1 MNFSFTFA
9 SAMDRNQRNV
19 KELEFSSIPRVMWKY
34 FLPAFASVI
43 IHSLYNIVDRI
54 YIGQGI
60 GALALSGLSAIFPI
74 MIIMMAFGM
83 LIGMGAGVRVSL
95 NLGKKDFD
103 KAEKVLGNAFVL
115 MILVSVLLMILGFL
129 LKDPLLRFFGVG
141 EETFNYADEYLS
153 IILLGSVF
161 NITGYSLN
169 NIIRSEGNAKI
180 AMVSIFIAAGLNII
194 LDPVFIFWLD
204 MGVRGAAIATVI
216 SQFVL
221 FVWVFIHFNSQRS
234 LIKLKLRN
242 LRLSRDIIWHILTV
256 GFAPF
261 AMQIA
266 SSIVFGTYNI
276 QLIKYGNDIAIGAMG
291 IIMSIAMLLIMSV
304 IAINMASQPI
314 TGFNYGAENYRRV
327 KRTLVIGLI
336 SATGISVFGFIVAQ
350 LFPGFIIK
358 LFNTS
363 DPELMDVGIH
373 GLRIFLLALPL
384 VGFQIITGNYFQ
396 ATGKAGTAAFLS
408 LMRQVIVL
416 IPLLFIL
423 PEYFGLTGVWMAGPV
438 SDTISAMVVSVF
450 LIRELR
456 ALSSKIR
463 LQENKTGNV

>member
-1 MNFSFTFA
+1 MTT
-9 SAMDRNQRNV
+9 
-19 KELEFSSIPRVMWKY
+19 
-34 FLPAFASVI
+34 
-43 IHSLYNIVDRI
+43 

>member
-1 MNFSFTFA
+1 
-9 SAMDRNQRNV
+9 MDRNQRNV
-19 KELEFSSIPRVMWKY
+19 KELEFSSIPRLMWKY

-60 GALALSGLSAIFPI
+60 GALALSGLSSVFPI

-95 NLGKKDFD
+95 NMGKKDFD
-103 KAEKVLGNAFVL
+103 RAEKVLGNAFVL
-115 MILVSVLLMILGFL
+115 MFIVSIFIMLIGFIIKKPLLGF
-129 LKDPLLRFFGVG
+129 FGIG
-141 EETFNYADEYLS
+141 PETFNYADEYLS
-153 IILLGSVF
+153 IILMGSVF

-169 NIIRSEGNAKI
+169 NIIRSEGNAGI
-180 AMVSIFIAAGLNII
+180 AMISIFIAAGLNII
-194 LDPVFIFWLD
+194 LDPIFIFWLK

-221 FVWVFIHFNSQRS
+221 FVWVLLHFSSSRS
-234 LIKLKLRN
+234 LIRLNTANFRLR
-242 LRLSRDIIWHILTV
+242 RDIVWHIVTI

-266 SSIVFGTYNI
+266 SSLVFGTFNI
-276 QLIKYGNDIAIGAMG
+276 QLVKYGNDIAVGAMG
-291 IIMSIAMLLIMSV
+291 IIMSVAMLLIMSV

-314 TGFNYGAENYRRV
+314 TGFNYGAKNFKRV

-336 SATGISVFGFIVAQ
+336 SATGISVFGFVVSR
-350 LFPGFIIK
+350 LFPEAIIR
-358 LFNTS
+358 LFNHDDT
-363 DPELMDVGIH
+363 ELMAVGVH
-373 GLRIFLLALPL
+373 GLRIFLIALPL

-423 PEYFGLTGVWMAGPV
+423 PKYFGLTGVWMAGPV
-438 SDTISAMVVSVF
+438 SDIISAAVVSVF
-450 LIRELR
+450 LLREIRRLN
-456 ALSSKIR
+456 ANIR
-463 LQENKTGNV
+463 

>member
-1 MNFSFTFA
+1 
-9 SAMDRNQRNV
+9 MDRNQRNV
-19 KELEFSSIPRVMWKY
+19 KELEFSSIPRLMWKY

-60 GALALSGLSAIFPI
+60 GALALSGLSSVFPI

-95 NLGKKDFD
+95 NMGKKDFD
-103 KAEKVLGNAFVL
+103 RAEKVLGNAFVL
-115 MILVSVLLMILGFL
+115 MFIVSIFIMLIGFIIKKPLLGF
-129 LKDPLLRFFGVG
+129 FGIG
-141 EETFNYADEYLS
+141 PETFNYADEYLS
-153 IILLGSVF
+153 IILMGSVF

-169 NIIRSEGNAKI
+169 NIIRSEGNAGI
-180 AMVSIFIAAGLNII
+180 AMISIFIAAGLNII
-194 LDPVFIFWLD
+194 LDPIFIFWLK

-221 FVWVFIHFNSQRS
+221 FVWVLLHFSSSRS
-234 LIKLKLRN
+234 LIRLN
-242 LRLSRDIIWHILTV
+242 TANFRLSRDIVWHIVTI

-266 SSIVFGTYNI
+266 SSLVFGTFNI
-276 QLIKYGNDIAIGAMG
+276 QLVKYGNDIAVGAMG
-291 IIMSIAMLLIMSV
+291 IIMSVAMLLIMSV

-314 TGFNYGAENYRRV
+314 TGFNYGAKNFKRV

-336 SATGISVFGFIVAQ
+336 SATGISVFGFVVSR
-350 LFPGFIIK
+350 LFPEAIIR
-358 LFNTS
+358 LFNHDDT
-363 DPELMDVGIH
+363 ELMAVGVH
-373 GLRIFLLALPL
+373 GLRIFLIALPL

-423 PEYFGLTGVWMAGPV
+423 PKYFGLTGVWMAGPV
-438 SDTISAMVVSVF
+438 SDIISAAVVAFF
-450 LIRELR
+450 LLREIRRLN
-456 ALSSKIR
+456 ANIR
-463 LQENKTGNV
+463 

>member
-1 MNFSFTFA
+1 
-9 SAMDRNQRNV
+9 MDRNQRNV
-19 KELEFSSIPRVMWKY
+19 KELEFSSIPRLMWKY

-60 GALALSGLSAIFPI
+60 GALALSGLSSVFPI

-95 NLGKKDFD
+95 NMGKKDFD
-103 KAEKVLGNAFVL
+103 RAEKVLGNAFVL
-115 MILVSVLLMILGFL
+115 MFIVSIFIMLIGFIIKKPLLGF
-129 LKDPLLRFFGVG
+129 FGIG
-141 EETFNYADEYLS
+141 PETFNYADEYLS
-153 IILLGSVF
+153 IILMGSVF

-169 NIIRSEGNAKI
+169 NIIRSEGNAGI
-180 AMVSIFIAAGLNII
+180 AMISIFIAAGLNII
-194 LDPVFIFWLD
+194 LDPIFIFWLK

-221 FVWVFIHFNSQRS
+221 FVWVLLHFSSSRS
-234 LIKLKLRN
+234 LIRLN
-242 LRLSRDIIWHILTV
+242 TANFRLSRDIVWHIVTI

-266 SSIVFGTYNI
+266 SSLVFGTFNI
-276 QLIKYGNDIAIGAMG
+276 QLVKYGNDIAVGAMG
-291 IIMSIAMLLIMSV
+291 IIMSVAMLLIMSV

-314 TGFNYGAENYRRV
+314 TGFNYGAKNFKRV

-336 SATGISVFGFIVAQ
+336 SATGISVFGFVVSR
-350 LFPGFIIK
+350 LFPEAIIR
-358 LFNTS
+358 LFNHDDT
-363 DPELMDVGIH
+363 ELMAVGVH
-373 GLRIFLLALPL
+373 GLRIFLIALPL

-423 PEYFGLTGVWMAGPV
+423 PKYFGLTGVWMAGPV
-438 SDTISAMVVSVF
+438 SDIISAAVVSFF
-450 LIRELR
+450 LLREIRRLN
-456 ALSSKIR
+456 ANIR
-463 LQENKTGNV
+463 

>member
-1 MNFSFTFA
+1 
-9 SAMDRNQRNV
+9 MDRNQRNV
-19 KELEFSSIPRVMWKY
+19 KELEFSSIPRLMWKY

-60 GALALSGLSAIFPI
+60 GALALSGLSSVFPI

-95 NLGKKDFD
+95 NMGKKDFD
-103 KAEKVLGNAFVL
+103 RAEKVLGNAFVL
-115 MILVSVLLMILGFL
+115 MFIVSIFIMLIGFIIKKPLLGF
-129 LKDPLLRFFGVG
+129 FGIG
-141 EETFNYADEYLS
+141 PETFNYADEYLS
-153 IILLGSVF
+153 IILMGSVF

-169 NIIRSEGNAKI
+169 NIIRSEGNAGI
-180 AMVSIFIAAGLNII
+180 AMISIFIAAGLNII
-194 LDPVFIFWLD
+194 LDPIFIFWLK

-221 FVWVFIHFNSQRS
+221 FVWVLLHFSSSRS
-234 LIKLKLRN
+234 LIRLN
-242 LRLSRDIIWHILTV
+242 TANFRLSRDIVWHIVTI

-266 SSIVFGTYNI
+266 SSLVFGTFNI
-276 QLIKYGNDIAIGAMG
+276 QLVMYGNDIAVGAMG
-291 IIMSIAMLLIMSV
+291 IIMSVAMLLIMSV

-314 TGFNYGAENYRRV
+314 TGFNYGAKNFKRV

-336 SATGISVFGFIVAQ
+336 SATGISVFGFVVSR
-350 LFPGFIIK
+350 LFPEAIIR
-358 LFNTS
+358 LFNHDDT
-363 DPELMDVGIH
+363 ELMAVGVH
-373 GLRIFLLALPL
+373 GLRIFLIALPL

-423 PEYFGLTGVWMAGPV
+423 PKYFGLTGVRMAGPV
-438 SDTISAMVVSVF
+438 SDIISAAVVAFF
-450 LIRELR
+450 LLREIRRLN
-456 ALSSKIR
+456 ANIR
-463 LQENKTGNV
+463 

>member
-1 MNFSFTFA
+1 
-9 SAMDRNQRNV
+9 MDRNQRNV
-19 KELEFSSIPRVMWKY
+19 KELEFSSIPRLMWKY

-60 GALALSGLSAIFPI
+60 GALALSGLSSVFPI
-74 MIIMMAFGM
+74 MIIMMEFGM

-95 NLGKKDFD
+95 NMGKKDFD
-103 KAEKVLGNAFVL
+103 RAEKVLGNAFVL
-115 MILVSVLLMILGFL
+115 MFIVSIFIMLIGFIIKKPLLGF
-129 LKDPLLRFFGVG
+129 FGIG
-141 EETFNYADEYLS
+141 PETFNYADEYLS
-153 IILLGSVF
+153 IILMGSVF

-169 NIIRSEGNAKI
+169 NIIRSEGNAGI
-180 AMVSIFIAAGLNII
+180 AMISIFIAAGLNII
-194 LDPVFIFWLD
+194 LDPIFIFWLK

-221 FVWVFIHFNSQRS
+221 FVWVLLHFSSSRS
-234 LIKLKLRN
+234 LIRLN
-242 LRLSRDIIWHILTV
+242 TANFRLSRDIVWHIVTI

-266 SSIVFGTYNI
+266 SSLVFGTFNI
-276 QLIKYGNDIAIGAMG
+276 QLVKYGNDIAVGAMG
-291 IIMSIAMLLIMSV
+291 IIMSVAMLLIMSV

-314 TGFNYGAENYRRV
+314 TGFNYGAKNFKRV

-336 SATGISVFGFIVAQ
+336 SATGISVFGFVVSR
-350 LFPGFIIK
+350 LFPEAIIR
-358 LFNTS
+358 LFNHDDT
-363 DPELMDVGIH
+363 ELMAVGVH
-373 GLRIFLLALPL
+373 GLRIFLIALPL

-423 PEYFGLTGVWMAGPV
+423 PKYFGLTGVWMAGPV
-438 SDTISAMVVSVF
+438 SDIISAAVVSVF
-450 LIRELR
+450 LLRELR
-456 ALSSKIR
+456 RLNANIR
-463 LQENKTGNV
+463 

>member
-1 MNFSFTFA
+1 
-9 SAMDRNQRNV
+9 MDRNQRNV
-19 KELEFSSIPRVMWKY
+19 KELEFSSIPRLMWKY

-60 GALALSGLSAIFPI
+60 GALALSGLSSVFPI

-95 NLGKKDFD
+95 NMGKKDFD
-103 KAEKVLGNAFVL
+103 RAEKVLGNAFVL
-115 MILVSVLLMILGFL
+115 MFIVSIFIMLIGFIIKKPLLGF
-129 LKDPLLRFFGVG
+129 FGIG
-141 EETFNYADEYLS
+141 PETFNYADEYLS
-153 IILLGSVF
+153 IILMGSVF

-169 NIIRSEGNAKI
+169 NIIRAEGNAGI
-180 AMVSIFIAAGLNII
+180 AMISIFIAAGLNII
-194 LDPVFIFWLD
+194 LDPIFIFWLK

-221 FVWVFIHFNSQRS
+221 FVWVLLHFSSSRS
-234 LIKLKLRN
+234 LIRLN
-242 LRLSRDIIWHILTV
+242 TANFRLSRDIVWHIVTI

-266 SSIVFGTYNI
+266 SSLVFGTFNI
-276 QLIKYGNDIAIGAMG
+276 QLVKYGNDIAVGAMG
-291 IIMSIAMLLIMSV
+291 IIMSVAMLLIMSV

-314 TGFNYGAENYRRV
+314 TGFNYGAKNFKRV

-336 SATGISVFGFIVAQ
+336 SATGISVFGFVVSR
-350 LFPGFIIK
+350 LFPEAIIR
-358 LFNTS
+358 LFNHDDT
-363 DPELMDVGIH
+363 ELMAVGVH
-373 GLRIFLLALPL
+373 GLRIFLIALPL

-423 PEYFGLTGVWMAGPV
+423 PKYFGLTGVWMAGPV
-438 SDTISAMVVSVF
+438 SDIISAAVVSVF
-450 LIRELR
+450 LLREIRRLN
-456 ALSSKIR
+456 ANIR
-463 LQENKTGNV
+463 

>member
-1 MNFSFTFA
+1 
-9 SAMDRNQRNV
+9 MDRNQRNV
-19 KELEFSSIPRVMWKY
+19 NDLEFSSIPRLMWKY

-95 NLGKKDFD
+95 NMGKKDFSR
-103 KAEKVLGNAFVL
+103 AEKVLGNAFVL
-115 MILVSVLLMILGFL
+115 MLIVSVFITIIGFL
-129 LKDPLLRFFGVG
+129 IEKPLLEFFGIG

-153 IILLGSVF
+153 IILLGTVF

-180 AMVSIFIAAGLNII
+180 AMISIFIAAGLNII
-194 LDPVFIFWLD
+194 LDPIFIFWLK

-221 FVWVFIHFNSQRS
+221 FVWVLLHFNSSRS
-234 LIKLKLRN
+234 LIKLKVIN
-242 LRLSRDIIWHILTV
+242 FRLSRDIVWHIVTI

-261 AMQIA
+261 AMQVA
-266 SSIVFGTYNI
+266 SSFVFGTYNI
-276 QLIKYGNDIAIGAMG
+276 QLVKYGDDIAVGAMG

-304 IAINMASQPI
+304 IAVNMASQPI
-314 TGFNYGAENYRRV
+314 TGFNYGAKNYKRV
-327 KRTLVIGLI
+327 RKTLVIGLI
-336 SATGISVFGFIVAQ
+336 SATAISVFGFLVSQ
-350 LFPGFIIK
+350 LFPSAIIRM
-358 LFNTS
+358 FNN
-363 DPELMDVGIH
+363 DNQELLKTGVH
-373 GLRIFLLALPL
+373 GLRIFLFALPL

-396 ATGKAGTAAFLS
+396 AIGKAGIAAFLS
-408 LMRQVIVL
+408 MMRQVIVL
-416 IPLLFIL
+416 IPLLFFL
-423 PEYFGLTGVWMAGPV
+423 PKHFGLTGVWLAGPV
-438 SDTISAMVVSVF
+438 SDIISAMVVSFF

-456 ALSSKIR
+456 RLNTLSS
-463 LQENKTGNV
+463 

>member
-1 MNFSFTFA
+1 
-9 SAMDRNQRNV
+9 MDRNQRNV
-19 KELEFSSIPRVMWKY
+19 NDLEFSSIPRLMWKY

-43 IHSLYNIVDRI
+43 INSLYNIVDRI

-60 GALALSGLSAIFPI
+60 GALALSGLSSVFPI

-95 NLGKKDFD
+95 NMGKKDFD
-103 KAEKVLGNAFVL
+103 RAEKVLGNAFVL
-115 MILVSVLLMILGFL
+115 MFIVSIFIMLIGFIIKKPLLGF
-129 LKDPLLRFFGVG
+129 FGIG
-141 EETFNYADEYLS
+141 PETFNYADEYLS
-153 IILLGSVF
+153 IILMGSVF

-169 NIIRSEGNAKI
+169 NIIRSEGNAGI
-180 AMVSIFIAAGLNII
+180 AMISIFIAAGLNII
-194 LDPVFIFWLD
+194 LDPIFIFWLK

-221 FVWVFIHFNSQRS
+221 FVWVLLHFSSSRS
-234 LIKLKLRN
+234 LIRLN
-242 LRLSRDIIWHILTV
+242 TANFRLSRDIVWHIVTI

-266 SSIVFGTYNI
+266 SSLVFGTFNI
-276 QLIKYGNDIAIGAMG
+276 QLVKYGNDIAVGAMG
-291 IIMSIAMLLIMSV
+291 IIMSVAMLLIMSV

-314 TGFNYGAENYRRV
+314 TGFNYGAKNFKRV

-336 SATGISVFGFIVAQ
+336 SATGISVFGFVVSR
-350 LFPGFIIK
+350 LFPEAIIR
-358 LFNTS
+358 LFNHDDT
-363 DPELMDVGIH
+363 ELMAVGVH
-373 GLRIFLLALPL
+373 GLRIFLIALPL

-423 PEYFGLTGVWMAGPV
+423 PKYFGLTGVWMAGPV
-438 SDTISAMVVSVF
+438 SDIISAAVVSVF
-450 LIRELR
+450 LLRELR
-456 ALSSKIR
+456 RLNANIR
-463 LQENKTGNV
+463 

>member
-1 MNFSFTFA
+1 MK
-9 SAMDRNQRNV
+9 RNEKNV
-19 KELEFSSIPRVMWKY
+19 KDLEFSSIPRLMWKY

-60 GALALSGLSAIFPI
+60 GALALSGLSAVFPI

-95 NLGKKDFD
+95 NMGKKDFNR
-103 KAEKVLGNAFVL
+103 AEKVLGNAFVL
-115 MILVSVLLMILGFL
+115 MFIVSVFIMLLGFL
-129 LKDPLLRFFGVG
+129 IKKPLLEFFGIG
-141 EETFNYADEYLS
+141 PETFNYADEYLS
-153 IILLGSVF
+153 IILWGAVF
-161 NITGYSLN
+161 NIMGYSLN
-169 NIIRSEGNAKI
+169 NIIRSEGNAKT
-180 AMVSIFIAAGLNII
+180 AMISIFIAAGLNII
-194 LDPVFIFWLD
+194 LDPIFIFWLK

-221 FVWVFIHFNSQRS
+221 FVWVLLHFSSSRS
-234 LIKLKLRN
+234 LIKLN
-242 LRLSRDIIWHILTV
+242 TANFRLSRDIVWHIVTI

-266 SSIVFGTYNI
+266 SSLVFGTYNI
-276 QLIKYGNDIAIGAMG
+276 QLVKYGNDIAVGAMG
-291 IIMSIAMLLIMSV
+291 IIMSVAMLLIMSV

-314 TGFNYGAENYRRV
+314 TGFNYGAKNFKRV

-336 SATGISVFGFIVAQ
+336 SATGISVFGFLVSQ
-350 LFPGFIIK
+350 LFPEAIIR
-358 LFNTS
+358 LFNHD
-363 DPELMDVGIH
+363 DPELMEVGVH

-416 IPLLFIL
+416 IPLLFLL
-423 PEYFGLTGVWMAGPV
+423 PKYFGLTGVWMAGPV
-438 SDTISAMVVSVF
+438 SDTISAMVVSFF
-450 LIRELR
+450 LIRE
-456 ALSSKIR
+456 IR
-463 LQENKTGNV
+463 RLNANKS